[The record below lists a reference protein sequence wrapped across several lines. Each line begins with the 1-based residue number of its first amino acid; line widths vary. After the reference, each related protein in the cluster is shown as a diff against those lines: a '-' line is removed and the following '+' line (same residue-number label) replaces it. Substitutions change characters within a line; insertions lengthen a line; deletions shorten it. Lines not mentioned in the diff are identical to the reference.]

1 MTANTDRVMRGGV
14 PEDLNSAVEPREVE
28 NVGNAVRE

>member
-1 MTANTDRVMRGGV
+1 VLQQMMMRDCV
-14 PEDLNSAVEPREVE
+14 SEDSNSAVEPREVE